1 VWRTVYDTLGG
12 PHWALCADS
21 RLDPCGAGARCGGV
35 TCNGDGRIVRV
46 ELANA
51 NLEGSLP
58 DALFTLD
65 QLVFLDLNVNK
76 IGGRRH

>member
-1 VWRTVYDTLGG
+1 
-12 PHWALCADS
+12 
-21 RLDPCGAGARCGGV
+21 
-35 TCNGDGRIVRV
+35 VRV

-76 IGGRRH
+76 IGGRRY